1 MRFQVPQ
8 VLLLNQTM
16 SFVPL
21 LGQTQLSVSLL
32 VQTLNFM
39 FAFQW
44 LPNHLFCIFANFPK
58 NERFC
63 VLLYLNFFL
72 LNTQE
77 FWLILIGRD
86 VTYSSVPQSEWTSSQ
101 VYSGYRGETVHRGIG

>member
-1 MRFQVPQ
+1 MRFQVPH
-8 VLLLNQTM
+8 VLLLNQTT

-21 LGQTQLSVSLL
+21 LGQTQLSVSML

-58 NERFC
+58 NERFFE
-63 VLLYLNFFL
+63 FF
-72 LNTQE
+72 
-77 FWLILIGRD
+77 FIK
-86 VTYSSVPQSEWTSSQ
+86 Y
-101 VYSGYRGETVHRGIG
+101 